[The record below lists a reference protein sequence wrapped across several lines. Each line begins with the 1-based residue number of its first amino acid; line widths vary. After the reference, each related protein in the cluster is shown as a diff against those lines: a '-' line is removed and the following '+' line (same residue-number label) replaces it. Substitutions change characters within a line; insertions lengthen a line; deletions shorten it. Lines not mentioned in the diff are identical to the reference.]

1 MKKKVYVP
9 ILLIGIVIAC
19 FSCLQDE
26 IKNQSSDANEIEN
39 GLTIE
44 EAKAFFESQ
53 MSVVSS
59 RSIDD
64 VNGGLLPGDF
74 TPCWSNA
81 IASNNEKISNID
93 VSILPQYRYKVMRC
107 KVSNG
112 AARAYS
118 VSITQ
123 KMVITKDLKTNKLG
137 LYYVTLI
144 PDRAYYNKNRGDI
157 SSHFISRGS
166 KKTFSGLVIY
176 SLPQIQMPIKVEKY
190 VSGERI
196 FRMILPTFQG
206 KTSDNLQI
214 FKKII
219 GDMRF
224 AVSQSVKTRFGEYDS
239 FWDWFE
245 EEVWPDAED
254 GDKYTME
261 HDDDG
266 WYLDDGN
273 GGRIDIPDDVTDDG
287 DDLNNDW
294 FQPGNWPPHD
304 DDWGDT
310 GDSDISDMPS
320 PEAPDLPS
328 PSGPIL
334 QVYHKACGNLL
345 TVVDWN
351 DWDGDELF
359 CSRCGKVV
367 SDFEY
372 TYSMY

>member
-9 ILLIGIVIAC
+9 IFLIGIVIAC

-26 IKNQSSDANEIEN
+26 IKIQSSDANEIEN

-74 TPCWSNA
+74 TPCWSKA

-196 FRMILPTFQG
+196 FRMILPPLKG
-206 KTSDNLQI
+206 KTSENLRI

-266 WYLDDGN
+266 WYLDDGK

-287 DDLNNDW
+287 DDNDGW
-294 FQPGNWPPHD
+294 FEDGTQN
-304 DDWGDT
+304 DDWGNWEDT
-310 GDSDISDMPS
+310 GDSDIIPGEPM
-320 PEAPDLPS
+320 LK
-328 PSGPIL
+328 
-334 QVYHKACGNLL
+334 VYHRTCGNLL
-345 TVVDWN
+345 AFVEWQY
-351 DWDGDELF
+351 WDGGELY
-359 CSRCGKVV
+359 CSYCRKSVTNF
-367 SDFEY
+367 SFIL
-372 TYSMY
+372 YSPY